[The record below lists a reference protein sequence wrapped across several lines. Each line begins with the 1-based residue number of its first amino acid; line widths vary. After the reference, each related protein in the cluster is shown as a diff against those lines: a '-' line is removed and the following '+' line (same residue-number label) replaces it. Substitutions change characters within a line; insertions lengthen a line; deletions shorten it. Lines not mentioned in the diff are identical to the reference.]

1 MMLSIFS
8 CCVSMIGCCGK
19 CCSCC
24 VVVFLSIYKFKIF
37 VFCFGSWF
45 ISMYFCGRNSMTEK
59 LLIEKSFCEKNDTEA
74 RLTKK

>member
-19 CCSCC
+19 CCSCY
-24 VVVFLSIYKFKIF
+24 VVVFLSIYKFKMF

-45 ISMYFCGRNSMTEK
+45 ISVYFAVEIQGV
-59 LLIEKSFCEKNDTEA
+59 
-74 RLTKK
+74 

>member
-37 VFCFGSWF
+37 VFLLW
-45 ISMYFCGRNSMTEK
+45 K
-59 LLIEKSFCEKNDTEA
+59 LVYMCIFAVEIQGGVKAWVWIVILTND
-74 RLTKK
+74 

>member
-45 ISMYFCGRNSMTEK
+45 ISVYLVEIQGGVKAWVWIVILT
-59 LLIEKSFCEKNDTEA
+59 ND
-74 RLTKK
+74 

>member
-1 MMLSIFS
+1 MMLSVFS

-24 VVVFLSIYKFKIF
+24 VVVFLSIYKFKMF

-45 ISMYFCGRNSMTEK
+45 INVYFAVEIQGGVKAWVWIVILT
-59 LLIEKSFCEKNDTEA
+59 ND
-74 RLTKK
+74 

>member
-24 VVVFLSIYKFKIF
+24 VVVFLSIYKFKYLF
-37 VFCFGSWF
+37 FCFGSWF
-45 ISMYFCGRNSMTEK
+45 ISVYFAVEIQGGVKAWVWIVILT
-59 LLIEKSFCEKNDTEA
+59 ND
-74 RLTKK
+74 

>member
-24 VVVFLSIYKFKIF
+24 VVVFLSIYKFKMF
-37 VFCFGSWF
+37 VFC
-45 ISMYFCGRNSMTEK
+45 K
-59 LLIEKSFCEKNDTEA
+59 LVYKCVFLWSKFKGV
-74 RLTKK
+74 

>member
-45 ISMYFCGRNSMTEK
+45 ISVYFFEIQGGVKAWVWIVILT
-59 LLIEKSFCEKNDTEA
+59 ND
-74 RLTKK
+74 

>member
-1 MMLSIFS
+1 MMLSIFN

-37 VFCFGSWF
+37 VFLLW
-45 ISMYFCGRNSMTEK
+45 K
-59 LLIEKSFCEKNDTEA
+59 LVYKCVFLRSKFKGV
-74 RLTKK
+74 

>member
-24 VVVFLSIYKFKIF
+24 VVVFLSIYKFKMF
-37 VFCFGSWF
+37 VFLLW
-45 ISMYFCGRNSMTEK
+45 K
-59 LLIEKSFCEKNDTEA
+59 LVYKCVFLWSKFKGCKSLGLDCHINK
-74 RLTKK
+74 

>member
-24 VVVFLSIYKFKIF
+24 VVVFLSIYKLKYLFF
-37 VFCFGSWF
+37 A
-45 ISMYFCGRNSMTEK
+45 
-59 LLIEKSFCEKNDTEA
+59 LEA
-74 RLTKK
+74 GL